1 MKTVILQKQPYR
13 LTDSVWLEHGRVH
26 EVLGSAAESLALSVA
41 GAQSGPVVWIG
52 RDKDIYSL
60 SPSALK
66 AFIDPT
72 RILLVEGT
80 NRKERLW
87 SAEQVLRSKGASVV
101 IVQLSTGPDL
111 TESRRLQLACEQ
123 GGGIGFI
130 LISKRAQSSA
140 AQTRWQCEPLA
151 SNDNQSCFDVNT
163 PKWTWRLLKNR
174 AGKLGTWSVSWCG
187 GEQEHGREHTGG
199 YKEKADGTTYPVHM
213 AATPAA

>member
-1 MKTVILQKQPYR
+1 METVILKKQPFR
-13 LTDSVWLEHGRVH
+13 LTDSLWLERGRVH

-41 GAQSGPVVWIG
+41 GAQSGPIVWIG
-52 RDKDIYSL
+52 EGKDIYSL

-72 RILLVEGT
+72 RVLLVEGT

-123 GGGIGFI
+123 GGGIGFV
-130 LISKRAQSSA
+130 LISKRAQSSVTKNPSA
-140 AQTRWQCEPLA
+140 LAGAFKFLRFVVAVIVGQVKEAIRIRHIACIFFRLIAWRIFGQREGLKTCHCRWHLRLCGHAQ
-151 SNDNQSCFDVNT
+151 
-163 PKWTWRLLKNR
+163 
-174 AGKLGTWSVSWCG
+174 
-187 GEQEHGREHTGG
+187 
-199 YKEKADGTTYPVHM
+199 
-213 AATPAA
+213 